1 VEMKI
6 GDGTDT
12 RWGVGIDPNT
22 TSAVLRA
29 VLGAFERHSAT
40 K

>member
-1 VEMKI
+1 
-6 GDGTDT
+6 
-12 RWGVGIDPNT
+12 VGRDPNT

-29 VLGAFERHSAT
+29 VLGAFERHSDT